1 MRMLPHIFI
10 RAADARPYELHDL
23 LPANT
28 KWKLLVFTG
37 DIGPGS
43 PNQRQKV
50 TQLAEELGGTD
61 GLLSRYADG
70 AFDILTICATEK
82 GQINYT
88 DVPKVLRPHWSR

>member
-1 MRMLPHIFI
+1 MLPHIFI

-37 DIGPGS
+37 DIGPES
-43 PNQRQKV
+43 PNQIQKV
-50 TQLAEELGGTD
+50 TQLAEKLGGTD

-70 AFDILTICATEK
+70 AFDTLTICATEK